1 MKGCPF
7 CDTMKTHLKENNIP
21 YIEIDVQDSKNS
33 KEVDRLMEIT
43 KTDSVPIAI
52 VNKKILVPTVS
63 FKTIEE
69 GIELIKKLCF

>member
-7 CDTMKTHLKENNIP
+7 CDIMKTYLKDNNIP

-33 KEVDRLMEIT
+33 KEVDKLMGIT
-43 KTDSVPIAI
+43 KSDSVPIAI

-69 GIELIKKLCF
+69 GIELIKKLL